1 MGNAQMTYTVTT
13 LGEVLSQLDQH
24 SWKNW
29 VFTSD
34 PQNMNSKSR
43 CLVIDTELAELGKDD
58 FTPLIAEQEG
68 LEEFL
73 SIHDILSVRE
83 YLKNIWFVG
92 NSKAELF
99 EVQYYFDR
107 DAYPIE
113 ADVLGR
119 C

>member
-1 MGNAQMTYTVTT
+1 MTYIATT
-13 LGEVLSQLDQH
+13 LGELLSQLNQL

-34 PQNMNSKSR
+34 PQDMDLKSR
-43 CLVIDTELAELGKDD
+43 CLVIDTELAELAKDD

-83 YLKNIWFVG
+83 YLKNIGFVG

-99 EVQYYFDR
+99 AVQYYFDR
-107 DAYPIE
+107 DAYPTE
-113 ADVLGR
+113 ADVLAR